1 MDIALDLGTAN
12 TRICIDSDGKVIDEP
27 SVISYDK
34 TTNEIL
40 AFGEDAYRMLGRT
53 SGRVDVVFP
62 LDSSVIAQSAL
73 VEELVNIFLSE
84 VCKSKVVMPR
94 VLACIPG
101 EITEVEKR
109 AIVNAISSF
118 GVRRVLLLESA
129 KAAAFGCGINI
140 MSPHGTMVVDI
151 GAGSVDIAVMTLGG
165 VSVGKTIKIAG
176 NAMDEEIIKYA
187 RRQHNLI
194 IGKAMARSCKE
205 AIGTVMYEE
214 HEDKTFRLK
223 GRDAVRGLPKF
234 VDVKASEI
242 SEVIFDIAKGIA
254 IAVSDVLED
263 TPPELLSDIHT
274 DGITITGGLSNLRG
288 MRELIENA
296 TNMKVKVPNTPS
308 DSVVRGLYKAI
319 DYIDEAEA
327 QKNSLN
333 PLMMVY

>member
-12 TRICIDSDGKVIDEP
+12 TRICIEHDGKVVDEP

-40 AFGEDAYRMLGRT
+40 TFGKEAYQMLGRT
-53 SGRVDVVFP
+53 SNRIDVVFP
-62 LDSSVIAQSAL
+62 LESSVIAQSGL
-73 VEELVNIFLSE
+73 VEELVNIFLCE
-84 VCKSKVVMPR
+84 VCNSKVVMPR

-129 KAAAFGCGINI
+129 KAAAFGCNKNI
-140 MSPHGTMVVDI
+140 MSPHGTMVVDM

-165 VSVGKTIKIAG
+165 ISVGKTIKTAG
-176 NAMDEEIIKYA
+176 NAMDDEIIKYA

-194 IGKAMARSCKE
+194 IGKAMAQSCKE
-205 AIGTVMYEE
+205 AIATVMYEDSE
-214 HEDKTFRLK
+214 KTFRLK
-223 GRDAVRGLPKF
+223 GRDAVRGLPKW
-234 VDVKASEI
+234 VDVTSAEI
-242 SEVIFDIAKGIA
+242 MEVIFDIAKNIA
-254 IAVSDVLED
+254 IAIADVLED
-263 TPPELLSDIHT
+263 TPPELLGDIND
-274 DGITITGGLSNLRG
+274 DGITISGGLSKLRG

-296 TNMKVKVPNTPS
+296 TNIKVFVAPEPA
-308 DSVVRGLYKAI
+308 DCVVNGLYKAI
-319 DYIDEAEA
+319 NYIDEAEA

>member
-12 TRICIDSDGKVIDEP
+12 TRICIEHDGKVIDEP

-34 TTNEIL
+34 LTNEIL
-40 AFGEDAYRMLGRT
+40 TFGSEAYQMLGRT
-53 SGRVDVVFP
+53 SNRIDVVFP
-62 LDSSVIAQSAL
+62 LESSVIAQSGL
-73 VEELVNIFLSE
+73 VEELVNIFLCE
-84 VCKSKVVMPR
+84 VCSSKVVMPR

-101 EITEVEKR
+101 EITEVQKR

-129 KAAAFGCGINI
+129 KAAAFGCGKDI
-140 MSPHGTMVVDI
+140 MSPHGAMVVDM
-151 GAGSVDIAVMTLGG
+151 GAGSADIAVMSLGG
-165 VSVGKTIKIAG
+165 VSVGKTIKTAG

-205 AIGTVMYEE
+205 AIGTVMYENE
-214 HEDKTFRLK
+214 ERTFRIK

-234 VDVKASEI
+234 VDVKSSEI
-242 SEVIFDIAKGIA
+242 MEVIFDIAKNIA
-254 IAVSDVLED
+254 IAIADILED

-274 DGITITGGLSNLRG
+274 DGITITGGLSKLRG
-288 MRELIENA
+288 MRDLVENA
-296 TNMKVKVPNTPS
+296 TNIKVNTVREPS
-308 DSVVRGLYKAI
+308 DCVVNGLFKAI

>member
-1 MDIALDLGTAN
+1 MDIALDLGTRN
-12 TRICIDSDGKVIDEP
+12 TRVCVEHDGKIIDEP

-34 TTNEIL
+34 LTNEII
-40 AFGEDAYRMLGRT
+40 AFGDEAYRMLGRT
-53 SGRVDVVFP
+53 SGRIDVVFP
-62 LDSSVIAQSAL
+62 LESSVIAQSGL
-73 VEELVNIFLSE
+73 VEELVNIFLCE

-101 EITEVEKR
+101 EITEVQKR

-129 KAAAFGCGINI
+129 KAAAFGSGINI
-140 MSPHGTMVVDI
+140 MSPHGNMVVDM
-151 GAGSVDIAVMTLGG
+151 GAGSADIAVMTLGG
-165 VSVGKTIKIAG
+165 VSVGKTIKTAG
-176 NAMDEEIIKYA
+176 NAMDDEIIKYA

-194 IGKAMARSCKE
+194 IGKAMAKSCKE
-205 AIGTVMYEE
+205 AIGTVAYES
-214 HEDKTFRLK
+214 EDQIFRLK

-234 VDVKASEI
+234 VDVKSSEI
-242 SEVIFDIAKGIA
+242 MEVIFDIAKNIA
-254 IAVSDVLED
+254 IAIGDVLED

-274 DGITITGGLSNLRG
+274 DGITITGGLSKLRG

-296 TNMKVKVPNTPS
+296 TNLRVHVPKDPE
-308 DSVVRGLYKAI
+308 DAVVRGLYKAI

-327 QKNSLN
+327 QRNSLN